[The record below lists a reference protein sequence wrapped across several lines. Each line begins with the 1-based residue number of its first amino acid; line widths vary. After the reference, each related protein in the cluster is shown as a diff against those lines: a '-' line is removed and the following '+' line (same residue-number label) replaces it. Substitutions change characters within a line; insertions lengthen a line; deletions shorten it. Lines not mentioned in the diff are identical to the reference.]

1 MYVWP
6 CAPVLAQY
14 VWHKREWIQG
24 KKVLEIGAGTSLPG
38 VMAAKCGAL
47 VTLSDDCQQPRSLE
61 NCRQSCRANGLAAC
75 EVIGLTWGRVS
86 PAVVT
91 LGKVDVILASDCFYD
106 TKDFE
111 DVLFTF
117 RYFIDKN
124 QDTKCWVSYQERS
137 SDRSIEP
144 LLKKWHLSCSHIPL
158 CLFSADSPT
167 LGNSSLPGNHTIR
180 MMEITAEASAT
191 NST

>member
-1 MYVWP
+1 MNEAKAAEENLRHFSWHDEEASISISIPEVIDPAYGMYVWP

-106 TKDFE
+106 TKD
-111 DVLFTF
+111 
-117 RYFIDKN
+117 
-124 QDTKCWVSYQERS
+124 
-137 SDRSIEP
+137 EP
-144 LLKKWHLSCSHIPL
+144 
-158 CLFSADSPT
+158 
-167 LGNSSLPGNHTIR
+167 
-180 MMEITAEASAT
+180 
-191 NST
+191 